1 MSRFVTKVPMG
12 NGPYPALWVV
22 WTHNEDQTL
31 WTGQCSVWK
40 DGNTKICPSE
50 TGDAHVIEI
59 AQGTPLG
66 NISIYLDSFE
76 YGCWGY
82 GRFPGYGISEK
93 DLFWASV
100 WAVQSIERKHAA
112 FGKDCKCGFN
122 TETKEG

>member
-40 DGNTKICPSE
+40 DGNNKACD
-50 TGDAHVIEI
+50 GHVIEI

-76 YGCWGY
+76 HGCWGY
-82 GRFPGYGISEK
+82 GSFPGCGISEK

-100 WAVQSIERKHAA
+100 WAVQSIERKHQA
-112 FGKDCKCGFN
+112 FDDCCRCGFS
-122 TETKEG
+122 KEEK